1 MYATMSDFER
11 LYDVEKEYER
21 VFGEGSLKRCIEF
34 LYDPVF
40 MLSDEINNAIS
51 IIQEAIEKKQPLKQ
65 MSVEDFEGI
74 IF

>member
-51 IIQEAIEKKQPLKQ
+51 ILQEAIEKKQ

>member
-1 MYATMSDFER
+1 MFAYIRAYER

-51 IIQEAIEKKQPLKQ
+51 ILQEAIEKKQPLKQ

>member
-51 IIQEAIEKKQPLKQ
+51 ILQEAIEKKQPLKQ

>member
-1 MYATMSDFER
+1 M
-11 LYDVEKEYER
+11 
-21 VFGEGSLKRCIEF
+21 KRCIEF

-51 IIQEAIEKKQPLKQ
+51 ILQEAIEKKQPLKQ

>member
-1 MYATMSDFER
+1 MSDFER

-51 IIQEAIEKKQPLKQ
+51 ILQEAIEKKQPLKQ

>member
-11 LYDVEKEYER
+11 LNDVEKEYER

-51 IIQEAIEKKQPLKQ
+51 ILQEAIEKKQPLKQ